1 MIAGGSRD
9 DEMSMHWIKYIKLNK
24 MSNLKK
30 KNLIKTESKLNTYTI
45 LFKKKNSLN
54 YVKMLW
60 NSILLMKG

>member
-30 KNLIKTESKLNTYTI
+30 KNLIKTESKLNTHNFI
-45 LFKKKNSLN
+45 
-54 YVKMLW
+54 
-60 NSILLMKG
+60 